1 MPSVPRVRNKQCCMD
16 TGGQGVGVTYFA
28 FDCSSGKKKNEL
40 NDRVT
45 KGVGNKEM

>member
-1 MPSVPRVRNKQCCMD
+1 MD
-16 TGGQGVGVTYFA
+16 TADQGVGVTYFA
-28 FDCSSGKKKNEL
+28 FDCSAERNDL

>member
-1 MPSVPRVRNKQCCMD
+1 MD

-28 FDCSSGKKKNEL
+28 FDFSSERKEL

-45 KGVGNKEM
+45 KGVGSKGMQEET